1 MPQILAPFWT
11 APAEVILSAIGSI
24 TPVFYPIA
32 SFLAGMDKIS
42 RYQSYLLRFWQVSE
56 GGRPA
61 LRISLENTQTRERH
75 GFTDLEALLAFLR
88 ARIETIE
95 AREDSLNK

>member
-1 MPQILAPFWT
+1 MN
-11 APAEVILSAIGSI
+11 
-24 TPVFYPIA
+24 
-32 SFLAGMDKIS
+32 KIS

-61 LRISLENTQTRERH
+61 IRISLENTQTRERH

-88 ARIETIE
+88 EHVETSE
-95 AREDSLNK
+95 AREDALKK